1 MKDLMSLSCSLNLF
15 SASSK
20 ASSLTCDRRRD
31 GARWIRTEAN
41 RTERAPRRC
50 GGGVQTYLRRDP
62 RQVLEVAA
70 DPVGLL
76 DDGVHAQLGDLVD
89 ERVLVA
95 FSVLHHCGQQ
105 GESRSQGARRQQA
118 EAAMRL
124 GGIFF
129 LPRSFLRLYSLMLT
143 LISLTASSASV
154 SSGRSWWFSGVAPS
168 SSISSSG

>member
-50 GGGVQTYLRRDP
+50 GGAGVQTYLRRDP

-70 DPVGLL
+70 DTVGLL

-105 GESRSQGARRQQA
+105 GESRSQGASGQRA
-118 EAAMRL
+118 EEAMEAWRNF
-124 GGIFF
+124 FF
-129 LPRSFLRLYSLMLT
+129 LPKSFLRLYSLMLT

-154 SSGRSWWFSGVAPS
+154 SSGRS
-168 SSISSSG
+168 